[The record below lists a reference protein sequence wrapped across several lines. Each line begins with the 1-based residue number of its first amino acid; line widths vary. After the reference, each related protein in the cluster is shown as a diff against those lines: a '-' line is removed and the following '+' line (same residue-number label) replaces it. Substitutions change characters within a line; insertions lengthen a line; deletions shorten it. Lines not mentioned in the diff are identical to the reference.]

1 MIDKEMIL
9 KRIGL
14 IKDADTRDLMEE
26 FIDNNMYN
34 SARMYIEDLVD
45 TFPNN
50 ELYRELDTMIMDYYF
65 E

>member
-1 MIDKEMIL
+1 MIL
-9 KRIGL
+9 KKIGL